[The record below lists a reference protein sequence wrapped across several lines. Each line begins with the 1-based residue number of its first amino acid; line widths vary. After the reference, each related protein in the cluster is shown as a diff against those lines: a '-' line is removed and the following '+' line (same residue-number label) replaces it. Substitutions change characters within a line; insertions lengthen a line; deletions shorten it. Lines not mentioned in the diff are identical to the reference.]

1 MESEKMID
9 KPMLLVEQ
17 RDDYLWIRLN
27 RADKANALAA
37 AMMETATAALYEA
50 VTDDAVRAVMLTGAG
65 ERVFCAGVDVREKPL
80 DGDLTA
86 HRKRRSAG
94 LAALLGAIMDTPKPV
109 IAVLNGT
116 ASGGGAMLALLS
128 DARVAVDTAAIS
140 LPEIDLGMPTFT
152 GASIAEQVGGLA
164 LAVDLVQT
172 GRRMPAAEALS
183 RGLLNRVV
191 ARAALEE
198 TALEVADMLAQ
209 KDTHAFAANK
219 RWLNRRLKHEL
230 AEAREEHARHR
241 EAASR

>member
-1 MESEKMID
+1 MTE

-27 RADKANALAA
+27 RADKANALAI
-37 AMMETATAALYEA
+37 AMMESATAALYEA

-80 DGDLTA
+80 DGDMTA
-86 HRKRRSAG
+86 HRKRRSAA

-109 IAVLNGT
+109 IAVLNGV
-116 ASGGGAMLALLS
+116 ASGGGAMLAFLS

-152 GASIAEQVGGLA
+152 GASIAERVGGLA

-172 GRRMPAAEALS
+172 GRHMPAAEALT

-191 ARAALEE
+191 PRPTLEQ
-198 TALEVADMLAQ
+198 TALEVASMLAE
-209 KDTHAFAANK
+209 KDAHAFSANK
-219 RWLNRRLKHEL
+219 RWLNRRMKSDLD
-230 AEAREEHARHR
+230 EARAEHERYR
-241 EAASR
+241 KAA